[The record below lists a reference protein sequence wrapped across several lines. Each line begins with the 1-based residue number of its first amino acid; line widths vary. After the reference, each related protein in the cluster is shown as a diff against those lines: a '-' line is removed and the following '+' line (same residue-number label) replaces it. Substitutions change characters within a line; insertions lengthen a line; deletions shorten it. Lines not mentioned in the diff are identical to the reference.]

1 MNYWLWIIPQRI
13 PGLWDF
19 CLQAKVAAME
29 YEIGVQTKAKLNREL
44 VGQIEIGDQVVAY
57 LNKSLVGGVGVV
69 NKSFFEDRRGYR
81 HPDGYPFGQ
90 RIGVDWLAPETPI
103 DVRMLPI
110 ANSSLKQMVLV
121 AQTIHP
127 IDQEAFEQI
136 AEAVQI
142 ECDNPLPGIA
152 DLLESVPLTS
162 PACREGELWTEQV
175 MPITRPFLEYVGRII
190 QSRTG
195 VDRGGTIEL
204 SFKAKP
210 RNIKKR
216 AVTRDNVTIR
226 GPGRKSYLNVYCG
239 WVPKGFEDRFAWGC
253 FWWGKNDAASAVQ
266 ERWETIK
273 VPGETVV
280 RELDVV
286 FGGTYCGILRSLT
299 PGELREARSI
309 ELAHEI
315 AVHLEDL
322 YERLVDAPPP
332 SNGPNDEPTSSIESF
347 LGFVSERGF
356 HFPSHLVVSYYLSL
370 QTKPFVIL
378 TGISGT
384 GKTKLAQLFADWMS
398 PAVAVQTEVKEIP
411 EDDSESFYLEVQPS
425 YLKRGFV
432 IPRRAYDY
440 FSIPDLNGTAPLTVQ
455 LGDIGGT
462 VECSLRNQGRGDST
476 AYVYFSPK
484 KQVREW
490 LNENFEPGDTLQIQA
505 MDEGEKGIRYRL
517 RKLTPTSRRVI
528 KRTPRLAFI
537 SVRPDWTDNR
547 GLLGFYNL
555 ITHTYQT
562 TDFLRLLVQ
571 AMLASDQPH
580 FVILDEMNLAK
591 VEYYFADFLSVL
603 ESGYLQDG
611 KLTQSSLRLHDL
623 PRCVL
628 AQGEQPWGEE
638 AEIGDVEALTCH
650 VRCDNCPLRNG
661 VDESQWSRG
670 ESDYDSAHRS
680 GFDPV
685 CYVPPRLFV
694 PRNVYFSGTV
704 NVDETTYMF
713 SPKVLDRANTI
724 EFNEVDLEGYFVR
737 GAAESSANPAS
748 DDIRA
753 AFTFDGKFAPLPKS
767 EPILVDEDLAPYRA
781 QLIVLNDL
789 LQPYNMHF
797 GYRVV
802 DEVLL
807 YLWNAKGLNDPAFDL
822 EIAFDHQLCQKVLPK
837 FHGSQARLQEP
848 LEQLALF
855 CIKPDWQSSTP
866 DTEPEIV
873 GRQRISDLKGKSV
886 DSLCSEGIRYPRA
899 AHKIRRMLDALEK
912 EGFASFA

>member
-19 CLQAKVAAME
+19 CLQARVAAME

-44 VGQIEIGDQVVAY
+44 AGQIEIGDQVVAY
-57 LNKSLVGGVGVV
+57 LNDNRIGGVGVV

-103 DVRMLPI
+103 DVRILPS
-110 ANSSLKQMVLV
+110 ANSSLKQMVLM

-136 AEAVQI
+136 AEAIQI
-142 ECDNPLPGIA
+142 VRENPLPRIA
-152 DLLESVPLTS
+152 DLLESVPLS
-162 PACREGELWTEQV
+162 DPACRESELWAEQV
-175 MPITRPFLEYVGRII
+175 EPITRPFLEYVGGIVK
-190 QSRTG
+190 TG
-195 VDRGGTIEL
+195 MRMEQGIDVEL
-204 SFKAKP
+204 RFKSKP
-210 RNIKKR
+210 RDVKKR
-216 AVTRDNVTIR
+216 AVTRDNIR
-226 GPGRKSYLNVYCG
+226 FQMPKLRFEAHVYFG
-239 WVPKGFEDRFAWGC
+239 WVPRGFEDCLVWGV
-253 FWWGKNDAASAVQ
+253 FQWGANDAAPAIKAQFDNVKSA
-266 ERWETIK
+266 
-273 VPGETVV
+273 GETVV
-280 RELDVV
+280 SEADLD
-286 FGGTYCGILRSLT
+286 FAGTSSGLLKSLAVS
-299 PGELREARSI
+299 ELRGAHPV
-309 ELAHEI
+309 ELAHQI
-315 AVHLEDL
+315 LIDLEQL
-322 YERLVDAPPP
+322 YERLR
-332 SNGPNDEPTSSIESF
+332 TSDQKGGAVGGITAEFMS
-347 LGFVSERGF
+347 FVSERGF
-356 HFPSHLVVSYYLSL
+356 HFPSYLASTYYLSL

-398 PAVAVQTEVKEIP
+398 PTVEVQTEVKETP

-432 IPRRAYDY
+432 IPRRAYEYID
-440 FSIPDLNGTAPLTVQ
+440 IPDLNKTVSVKVQ
-455 LGDIGGT
+455 LGEASETI
-462 VECSLRNQGRGDST
+462 ECSLRNQETRTGS
-476 AYVYFSPK
+476 AYMYFSPRARG
-484 KQVREW
+484 REW
-490 LNENFEPGDTLQIQA
+490 LNTNFEPGDILQIQTIGEEG
-505 MDEGEKGIRYRL
+505 DERKYKFEKH
-517 RKLTPTSRRVI
+517 TPIPRSVI

-571 AMLASDQPH
+571 AMLAPDQPH

-611 KLTQSSLRLHDL
+611 KLTQSPLRLHDL

-628 AQGEQPWGEE
+628 AQGEKPWGEE
-638 AEIGDVEALTCH
+638 AELEEVEALMCH
-650 VRCDNCPLRNG
+650 VSCNDCPLRNG
-661 VDESQWSRG
+661 VDELQWSRG

-685 CYVPPRLFV
+685 RYVPPRLFV

-724 EFNEVDLEGYFVR
+724 EFNEVDLEGYFVQ
-737 GAAESSANPAS
+737 GTDTGSATSVNGRV
-748 DDIRA
+748 RA
-753 AFTFDGKFAPLPKS
+753 AFTFDGKFAPSPKS
-767 EPILVDEDLAPYRA
+767 KDILVDEDLAPYRV

-807 YLWNAKGLNDPAFDL
+807 YLWNARELDDPAFGL
-822 EIAFDHQLCQKVLPK
+822 EVAFDHQLCQKVLPK
-837 FHGSQARLQEP
+837 FHGSQAKLQEP
-848 LEQLALF
+848 LERLALF
-855 CIKPDWQSSTP
+855 CIGPEWQSSTS
-866 DTEPEIV
+866 DAEQGTV
-873 GRQRISDLKGKSV
+873 DRQPISDLKGKSV
-886 DSLCSEGIRYPRA
+886 DSLRSEGVRYPRA